1 MDFLKLYLIN
11 YISEDLC
18 NGITAVKHDWA
29 FPTAFPVPTL
39 SAPVLSLFQSN

>member
-18 NGITAVKHDWA
+18 NGITAKHD

-39 SAPVLSLFQSN
+39 SAQVLSLFQSN